1 MTYSMRLCLLVAALA
16 FAATSVAQAPADDAD
31 PAATASQQQGREL
44 LMNMARFLGGLE
56 RFAVTVRGGYDVVQ
70 ENGTKIQ
77 FLESRAVTLARPDR
91 FRADETHAD
100 GRNSSILF
108 DGRKVTVYDADYG
121 VYAQADQPGSI
132 DDALIYFTRELE
144 MRLPLAAL
152 FTSRFQEE
160 LAPRL
165 RFADYV
171 ETAYVFE
178 VPTHHVIGQ
187 TAVVDFQVWI
197 TDGEKPWPR
206 RLVLTYRDEPEQP
219 QFWAEFDD
227 WNDRPR
233 ITKKTFDFRPPADAS
248 AIVFAVQLSQLAPP
262 PIDPAAPPAGGSP

>member
-1 MTYSMRLCLLVAALA
+1 MTTSMRLCLLVATLA
-16 FAATSVAQAPADDAD
+16 FAATAFAQAPADGTD
-31 PAATASQQQGREL
+31 PSATASQQQGREL
-44 LMNMARFLGGLE
+44 LMSMARFLGGLD
-56 RFAVTVRGGYDVVQ
+56 RFAVTVRAGYDVLQ

-91 FRADETHAD
+91 FRTEETHAD

-108 DGRKVTVYDADYG
+108 DGKTVTVYDAEYG

-132 DDALIYFTRELE
+132 DDALIYFTRELK

-165 RFADYV
+165 QFADYV

-178 VPTHHVIGQ
+178 VPTHHVIGR

-197 TDGEKPWPR
+197 ADGKEPWPR
-206 RLVLTYRDEPEQP
+206 RLVLTYRNEPGQP
-219 QFWAEFDD
+219 QFWAEFED
-227 WNDRPR
+227 WNARPR
-233 ITKKTFDFRPPADAS
+233 ITKKTFEFRPPADAS
-248 AIVFAVQLSQLAPP
+248 AILFAVQLSPLAPP
-262 PIDPAAPPAGGSP
+262 PIDAAAPPAGVSP